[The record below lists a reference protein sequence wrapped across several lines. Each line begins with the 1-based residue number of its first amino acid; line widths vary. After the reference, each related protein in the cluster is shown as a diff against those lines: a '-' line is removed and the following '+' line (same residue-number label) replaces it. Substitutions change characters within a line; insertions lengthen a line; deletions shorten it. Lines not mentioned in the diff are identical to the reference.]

1 MRYLSVKTLSGLVI
15 LCLLASCSSSRMQRG
30 GFLFK
35 KGKKGAP
42 LTTVADSTKAKK
54 PAPPKTGPKPFSE
67 VITAK
72 AKENK
77 GLFNVYAQD
86 NKYFFEIPDS
96 LLQRDLLVVNRIAKS
111 GADLQAGFIGYGGD
125 QVNQNV
131 IRFEKGPEDK
141 IFLRE
146 ISYSVISKDST
157 QPMYQSVMNSNIQP
171 IVAAFDIKAYSKDSA
186 GSVIDLTDFI
196 NSDNEVLYFDPRYKQ
211 ALKLGGL
218 QTDKSYIES
227 VHSYPVNT
235 EIRTVKTYSKSG
247 GPSLP
252 GMPPAA
258 GGGNATL
265 ELNTSIVL
273 LPKSPMQP
281 RYFDPRVG
289 YFTSSY
295 TDFDANPDGIKK
307 IQMIARWRLEPRP
320 EDMEK
325 YKRGEL
331 VEPQKPIVFYIDPAT
346 PKKWVPYLIQ
356 GVNDWQKAFEQ
367 AGFKNA
373 IFARIAPTKEQD
385 STWSLEDARYSA
397 IVYKA
402 SDVANASGP
411 HVSDPRSGEIMES
424 HINWYHNVMELL
436 RNWYFVQCSPN
447 DPRARHPQFSDE
459 LMGQLIRFVSSHEV
473 GHTLGLRHNFG
484 SSSAYPVEKLRDKE
498 WVKENG
504 FAPSIMDYARF
515 DYVAQPG
522 DGITDSLLYPKINF
536 YDKWAI
542 EWGYKL
548 IPEAKTADE
557 ETPVLNK
564 WVMAHAGDKRYWFGT
579 ESNPDDPRSQSED
592 LGDNAMLASYYGIK
606 NLQYIMPNL
615 ISWTR
620 EPDKDYSTTQELYN
634 EIFSQYGRYMG
645 HVVKNVGG
653 IYETP
658 KTVEQAG
665 DVYAFV
671 PKNIQHDAVIFLN
684 KNLFREPTWLLDYNI
699 LNKFTDNGATEKIR
713 SLQESIL
720 RRMLNVSKLTNL
732 GNGELINGSRAYGM
746 NDLFR
751 DLNSG
756 IWTELSS
763 GSKIDLFRRNLQK
776 TYVEILIDLEKPPSI
791 TTIVLSP
798 SSRVALS
805 LLSGNKSD
813 VQSVVR
819 GNLVALRN
827 RIRAAIP
834 RMADQMSKYHLQ
846 DLADRITRTL
856 EPK

>member
-1 MRYLSVKTLSGLVI
+1 MRNLYLKFFAGTVI
-15 LCLLASCSSSRMQRG
+15 TCLLSSCALFRHNRLTASKNHKQGS
-30 GFLFK
+30 
-35 KGKKGAP
+35 A
-42 LTTVADSTKAKK
+42 VATADTAKQKK
-54 PAPPKTGPKPFSE
+54 PGPKPFGE
-67 VITAK
+67 VITSK
-72 AKENK
+72 ATERK
-77 GLFNVYAQD
+77 GLFNVYYYD
-86 NKYFFEIPDS
+86 DKYFFEIPDS
-96 LLQRDLLVVNRIAKS
+96 LLGRDLLVVNRIAKAGS
-111 GADLQAGFIGYGGD
+111 DMQAGFIGYGGD
-125 QVNQNV
+125 QINQNV
-131 IRFEKGPEDK
+131 IRFEKGPNDK

-157 QPMYQSVMNSNIQP
+157 EPMYQSVMNSNIQP
-171 IVAAFDIKAYSKDSA
+171 IVAAFDIKAFSKDSS
-186 GSVIDLTDFI
+186 GSVVDFTDFI
-196 NSDNEVLYFDPRYKQ
+196 ASDNEVLYFDPRYKQ

-218 QTDKSYIES
+218 QPDKSYIIS
-227 VHSYPVNT
+227 VHSYPINT
-235 EIRTVKTYSKSG
+235 EIRTLRTYSKSG
-247 GPSLP
+247 GAPIP
-252 GMPPAA
+252 GMPPAPP
-258 GGGNATL
+258 GGNATL

-273 LPKSPMQP
+273 LPKVPMQP

-295 TDFDANPDGIKK
+295 TDFDANPDGVKK

-325 YKRGEL
+325 YTRGEL

-346 PKKWVPYLIQ
+346 PKKWVPYLIE

-373 IFARIAPTKEQD
+373 IIAKVAPTRQQD

-402 SDVANASGP
+402 SEVANASGP
-411 HVSDPRSGEIMES
+411 HISDPRSGEIMES

-484 SSSAYPVEKLRDKE
+484 SSSAYPVEKLRDKK
-498 WVKENG
+498 WVAENG

-522 DGITDSLLYPKINF
+522 DGITDSLLYPRINF

-548 IPEAKTADE
+548 IPGAKNADA

-564 WVMAHAGDKRYWFGT
+564 WVLAHAGDKRYWFGT
-579 ESNPDDPRSQSED
+579 ETNPDDPRSQSED

-606 NLQYIMPNL
+606 NLRYIIPNL
-615 ISWTR
+615 IAWTK
-620 EPDKDYSTTQELYN
+620 EPNKDYSATQELYN
-634 EIFSQYGRYMG
+634 EIFTQYARYMG

-658 KTVEQAG
+658 KTVEQPG
-665 DVYAFV
+665 NVYVFV
-671 PKNIQHDAVIFLN
+671 PKNIQHEAVMFLN
-684 KNLFREPTWLLDYNI
+684 KNLFHEPAWLLDYNI
-699 LNKFTDNGATEKIR
+699 LNKFTDDGATEKIR
-713 SLQESIL
+713 SLQESVL
-720 RRMLNVSKLTNL
+720 RRMLNVSRLTNL
-732 GNGELINGSRAYGM
+732 SNGVLQDGGRAYGM
-746 NDLFR
+746 NDLFN

-756 IWTELSS
+756 IWPELR
-763 GSKIDLFRRNLQK
+763 GGGKIDLFRRNLQK
-776 TYVEILIDLEKPPSI
+776 TYVEVLI
-791 TTIVLSP
+791 
-798 SSRVALS
+798 S
-805 LLSGNKSD
+805 LLQPVASPAGFSSGPVRINLFQQDGSKSD

-819 GNLVALRN
+819 GNLNALRA
-827 RIRAAIP
+827 RIKVAIP
-834 RMADQMSKYHLQ
+834 RQGDQMSKYHLQ
-846 DLADRITRTL
+846 DLADRITRAL